1 MSKQAINLT
10 PVYINYS
17 VPDVSIM
24 YMNLMSG
31 VACSEKHQS
40 EFSRAIHILAKF
52 QLVTVS
58 KLYFCIRA
66 YYPMIACKRSV
77 VYMALCV

>member
-40 EFSRAIHILAKF
+40 EFSRAVYILAKF
-52 QLVTVS
+52 Q
-58 KLYFCIRA
+58 
-66 YYPMIACKRSV
+66 
-77 VYMALCV
+77 